1 MKTSSVLLAS
11 AAALLTLSGCQK
23 KEAPTSRI
31 DDLMSRMTLEE
42 KLGQLNLLP
51 GGDITTGA
59 EMNSPIAEKVKAGQ
73 LGSILNVKGI
83 EKIRELQRIAVEESR
98 MGIPLIIGQ
107 DVIHGYE
114 TVLPLALAQACSWDT
129 ALIRTCAAMA
139 AEEAT
144 ASGVNWVYSPMV
156 DVSVDPRWGRVSEG
170 AGEDPF
176 LAGEVG
182 AAMIAGYQGPD
193 PNNISDHNVMA
204 CVKHYALYGA
214 SEAGRDYNMVDM
226 SRARMFNQYFPPY
239 KRCVDAG
246 AGSFMTSFNLVDG
259 IPATA
264 NEWLVNEILRR
275 QWGFEGFVV
284 TDYASISEMLIHGVG
299 DPETNAWSALAAGT
313 DMDMCSEYYV
323 KYLNRNNLAD
333 YQMEEID
340 QACRRVLEAKEKLG
354 LFDDPY
360 RYCNVEREKTD
371 LYTPEHRAL
380 ARKMATE
387 TFVLLKNEGDLLP
400 LKEKG
405 TIALIGPLANTRN
418 NLPGSWSTGDK
429 PEKYTTLLEAMRSR
443 LEGKANILYSQ
454 GSNIYD
460 SEKQQHEVEFGRPID
475 RVDKQKA
482 LNEALNIARKAD
494 VVVLAIG
501 EMAEMSGE
509 SSSRSDLTMPD
520 AEKDLMEAIVKTGK
534 PVVLL
539 NYAGRPTVLSWEKD
553 NIDAILNVWFAGSE
567 TGDAICD
574 VLFGDVAPSGKTVN
588 SFPQNVGQI
597 PIYYNHTNTGRPV
610 EENADQ
616 YYKYRSNYMDVRNE
630 PLYPFGFGLSYTTF
644 EYSDVTLSKDTIPS
658 SYEPDTLTAS
668 VTVTNTGKMDADE
681 VVQLYIRDVAAFIAR
696 PVKELKGFRR
706 IHLKAGESQKV
717 EFTITS
723 AMLDYA
729 DNFDE
734 YCGYNNS
741 LSRLGYNLEPGDFV
755 IMVGPNSANVKSAK
769 LYCK

>member
-1 MKTSSVLLAS
+1 MEKRTLLLAS
-11 AAALLTLSGCQK
+11 VAALASLCGCQK
-23 KEAPTSRI
+23 QDTSRI

-129 ALIRTCAAMA
+129 ALIRSCAEMA
-139 AEEAT
+139 AVEAT

-156 DVSVDPRWGRVSEG
+156 DVSTDPRWGRVSEG

-182 AAMIAGYQGPD
+182 AAMIAGYQGEN
-193 PNNISDHNVMA
+193 PNSIGDHNVMA

-214 SEAGRDYNMVDM
+214 GEAGRDYNMVDM
-226 SRARMFNQYFPPY
+226 SRVRMYNQYFPPY
-239 KRCVDAG
+239 KRCVEAG

-259 IPATA
+259 VPATA
-264 NEWLVNEILRR
+264 NKWLVNDVLRDA
-275 QWGFEGFVV
+275 WGFNGFVV
-284 TDYASISEMLIHGVG
+284 TDYASISEMITHGVG
-299 DPETNAWSALAAGT
+299 EPAANAVQALEAGT

-323 KYLNRNNLAD
+323 KYLTKDNIKK
-333 YQMEEID
+333 ID
-340 QACRRVLEAKEKLG
+340 EACRRVLEAKERLG

-387 TFVLLKNEGDLLP
+387 TFVLLKNEGNILP
-400 LKEKG
+400 LKEQG

-443 LEGKANILYSQ
+443 LEGKANVLYSQ

-509 SSSRSDLTMPD
+509 SSSRSELTMPN
-520 AEKDLMEAIVKTGK
+520 AEKDLMEAIAKTGK
-534 PVVLL
+534 PIVLL
-539 NYAGRPTVLSWEKD
+539 NYAGRPTVLSWEKE
-553 NIDAILNVWFAGSE
+553 NLNAILNVWFAGSE

-574 VLFGDVAPSGKTVN
+574 VLFGDVCPSGKTVN

-610 EENADQ
+610 PENADQ
-616 YYKYRSNYMDVRNE
+616 YFKYRSNYMDVRNE

-644 EYSDVTLSKDTIPS
+644 EYSDVTLSKNTLSGESDDTV
-658 SYEPDTLTAS
+658 TATA
-668 VTVTNTGKMDADE
+668 TVTNTGTVDADE
-681 VVQLYIRDVAAFIAR
+681 VAQLYIRDISASIAR

-706 IHLKAGESQKV
+706 IHIKAGESQKV
-717 EFTITS
+717 EFKICRKTLS
-723 AMLDYA
+723 YLDGSEPVPYDSDAM
-729 DNFDE
+729 
-734 YCGYNNS
+734 
-741 LSRLGYNLEPGDFV
+741 RIEPGEFS
-755 IMVGPNSANVKSAK
+755 IMIGPNSAEVKSAT
-769 LYCK
+769 LTYGE